1 MQTQV
6 KALPTVLKYFND
18 LIDIL
23 YKNDYFGFEEDSIK
37 YVTGLFEDIKKNL
50 PTKTRKPAPEH
61 FMKFGK
67 DLYYAKF
74 KTNRHT
80 MWYVFFTIHYD
91 NVSDMQTFLIRYVSN
106 NHIISQYINH
116 FY

>member
-6 KALPTVLKYFND
+6 KTTPEVLKYFNN

-23 YKNDYFGFEEDSIK
+23 YENDYFGFEEDAIQ
-37 YVTGLFEDIKKNL
+37 YVTDLFEDIKTNL

-61 FMKFGK
+61 FVEYGK

-91 NVSDMQTFLIRYVSN
+91 KFSKMQTLLIRYVSN
-106 NHIISQYINH
+106 NHMISQYLNH
-116 FY
+116 SC